1 VGGQFQ
7 CIKKQH
13 ASTSVLDEDLA
24 RKRYMQLAALE
35 S

>member
-1 VGGQFQ
+1 ME
-7 CIKKQH
+7 KKKH

>member
-1 VGGQFQ
+1 MEKR
-7 CIKKQH
+7 KKKH